1 MVATLS
7 VFIAGN
13 RRCRRL
19 LGRENPSNRR
29 NLIRNLF
36 VDSSGNTNI
45 TTLPQAVVDTKME
58 TWKKGCTIYSER
70 EHVNTPDVCEKNDD
84 GKPSGVLNEFLLK
97 KNKMDF
103 FKTLINATKAFSPLF
118 FLND

>member
-70 EHVNTPDVCEKNDD
+70 EHVNTPDVCEKNED
-84 GKPSGVLNEFLLK
+84 GKTSGVLNKILNEFLLK
-97 KNKMDF
+97 K
-103 FKTLINATKAFSPLF
+103 KTGWISSKILLKHSSLY
-118 FLND
+118 FLK